1 LPADVLLVRYANAGG
16 YADCFVTDVPFSVSH
31 ADYVEAFYTTW
42 LFKLERLVLLL
53 VAKRSTDTHA
63 RQLARGERASFAA
76 WSVEARAPDQLLV
89 CDYQG
94 KTRSWLMIE
103 PGFDGG
109 AAATRLYFGTGIV
122 PVRNNSGGRRLSLA
136 FRLLL
141 PFHKQ
146 YARALLR
153 AARARLASRRRSAVG
168 SPIREAPRSETRGI
182 PDR

>member
-1 LPADVLLVRYANAGG
+1 VSLVRPQALPENVLLVRYADGGG

-31 ADYVEAFYTTW
+31 AEYVEAFYTSW

-53 VAKRSTDTHA
+53 VAKPSTDGDA
-63 RQLARGERASFAA
+63 RQLARGERTSFAA

-103 PGFDGG
+103 PGVDKG
-109 AAATRLYFGTGIV
+109 AAITRLYFGTGIV
-122 PVRNNSGGRRLSLA
+122 PATDRDSGDRRMSLF

-153 AARARLASRRRSAVG
+153 AARARLVARG
-168 SPIREAPRSETRGI
+168 S
-182 PDR
+182 